1 MVSEILA
8 QLRRRFDCDILIQ
21 SVNPISV
28 KKIIRT
34 TLRELGSFHWPVLA
48 GQTVFPVQI
57 ALSHRVPLIVWG
69 AHQGIEQVGMF
80 SHLHEVEMTRR
91 YRKDHDLMGYEAD
104 DLLSVFDSLSEADI
118 WQYRYPDEASLQSIG
133 VRGIYLS
140 NYVRWDPLTQHRD
153 MVKSAGYEPAVL
165 SRTFDTFDH
174 VDDWHY
180 MGLHDVIK
188 QKKHGYG
195 RVLDQS
201 CREIRHQRLDRKR
214 GHDYCEK
221 VSGTIAT
228 G

>member
-1 MVSEILA
+1 ME
-8 QLRRRFDCDILIQ
+8 
-21 SVNPISV
+21 
-28 KKIIRT
+28 
-34 TLRELGSFHWPVLA
+34 FHQCL
-48 GQTVFPVQI
+48 
-57 ALSHRVPLIVWG
+57 G
-69 AHQGIEQVGMF
+69 AHHGIEQATF
-80 SHLHEVEMTRR
+80 SHHEVEMTRR
-91 YRKDHDLMGYEAD
+91 HRKDHDLMGYEAD

-188 QKKHGYG
+188 QKAW
-195 RVLDQS
+195 LWT
-201 CREIRHQRLDRKR
+201 RLRSI
-214 GHDYCEK
+214 
-221 VSGTIAT
+221 VSGNKTST
-228 G
+228 LRSNEP